1 MKQKTAEAMRPIVE
15 AYAQY
20 KGSKKSFCLQRDIAI
35 HTLDYWRRKF
45 SSDTEG
51 KTAGSF
57 ISLELKEFSSSGMME
72 VHYPNGIEVRLPL
85 DVPGETLYRV
95 LNFGG

>member
-1 MKQKTAEAMRPIVE
+1 MLPVVE
-15 AYAQY
+15 AYAVY
-20 KGSKKSFCLQRDIAI
+20 SGSKKSFCSERGIAI

-45 SSDTEG
+45 FSDTSG
-51 KTAGSF
+51 KAAGSF
-57 ISLELKEFSSSGMME
+57 ISLELKEPSSGGMMQ

-85 DVPGETLYRV
+85 DVPGDTLYRV